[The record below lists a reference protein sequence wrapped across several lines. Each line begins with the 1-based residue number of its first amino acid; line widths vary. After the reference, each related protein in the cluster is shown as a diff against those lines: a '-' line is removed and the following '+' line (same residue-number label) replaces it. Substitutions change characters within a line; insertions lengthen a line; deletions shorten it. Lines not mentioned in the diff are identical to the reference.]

1 MFHRDRMVGTK
12 VVAPIYYYDC
22 LKYGCHLLVA
32 IKASVDFEA
41 DFRGHGAVECLA
53 HYG

>member
-1 MFHRDRMVGTK
+1 VRTGLALAK
-12 VVAPIYYYDC
+12 KEGSPLAIS
-22 LKYGCHLLVA
+22 HLLVA

-41 DFRGHGAVECLA
+41 DFRGHGAVESLT